1 MKSSYLL
8 ISRIVGI
15 YLSFS
20 ILCILYYCYVLG
32 VVGLL
37 SYLIPSVI
45 SVTVFL
51 LFDRA
56 WKKQQKNELDVF
68 GGGT

>member
-1 MKSSYLL
+1 
-8 ISRIVGI
+8 
-15 YLSFS
+15 
-20 ILCILYYCYVLG
+20 VLG